1 MSLEK
6 GLRVKR
12 ERKVTIWDKMQ
23 LVVVEEEEEEE
34 EESSELVVVVA
45 VVVVVVAVR
54 WSSISR

>member
-23 LVVVEEEEEEE
+23 LVVVEEVEEE

>member
-34 EESSELVVVVA
+34 ESSELVVVVA

>member
-1 MSLEK
+1 MSLER

-12 ERKVTIWDKMQ
+12 ESKVTIWDKMQ
-23 LVVVEEEEEEE
+23 LVMVVVVEVVEEG
-34 EESSELVVVVA
+34 SSELVVVV